1 MAAQQTEKQEPQKQ
15 ENMEQRKEQQQDKS
29 EQMQGIQVSKP
40 YHFRIKGVS
49 KAFGSVLESG
59 ESRGRSVIPSLPPS
73 SRPVP
78 GAAFFHASD
87 WLPVMMGKFWKKV
100 CKKFGK
106 GGKIALSL
114 HPLKRNEGDETRGR
128 QVQVVAAFWR
138 CWRRSFPA
146 EPFKRGTRKKS
157 LKKLR
162 KRFGGN
168 DKNALSL
175 HPLSLLKKRRRWRWQ
190 EEFFNNIDVKIT
202 T

>member
-1 MAAQQTEKQEPQKQ
+1 MSLLCFTVNFFSIPPLFTGCIFDVFRYQSRITFE
-15 ENMEQRKEQQQDKS
+15 
-29 EQMQGIQVSKP
+29 SKP
-40 YHFRIKGVS
+40 YQRR
-49 KAFGSVLESG
+49 SG
-59 ESRGRSVIPSLPPS
+59 ASLNRENPGGEALFPRLFPP
-73 SRPVP
+73 PVP
-78 GAAFFHASD
+78 FPVRH

-100 CKKFGK
+100 YEKFGK
-106 GGKIALSL
+106 GIKFALSL
-114 HPLKRNEGDETRGR
+114 HPLKRNEGGETRGR
-128 QVQVVAAFWR
+128 RVHAVAAFWR

-146 EPFKRGTRKKS
+146 GPFKRGREKKS

-175 HPLSLLKKRRRWRWQ
+175 HSLSLLEKRRRWRWQ

>member
-1 MAAQQTEKQEPQKQ
+1 MSLLCFTVNFFSIPPLFTGCIF
-15 ENMEQRKEQQQDKS
+15 D
-29 EQMQGIQVSKP
+29 V
-40 YHFRIKGVS
+40 FRYQSRITFES
-49 KAFGSVLESG
+49 KAYQRRSGASLNRESPGG
-59 ESRGRSVIPSLPPS
+59 EALFPRLFPP
-73 SRPVP
+73 PVP
-78 GAAFFHASD
+78 F
-87 WLPVMMGKFWKKV
+87 PVRHSFMQAIGYQLWWGNFEKKV
-100 CKKFGK
+100 YEKFGK
-106 GGKIALSL
+106 GIKFALSL
-114 HPLKRNEGDETRGR
+114 HPLKRNEGGETRGR
-128 QVQVVAAFWR
+128 RVHAVAAFWR

-146 EPFKRGTRKKS
+146 GPFKRGREKKS

>member
-1 MAAQQTEKQEPQKQ
+1 MVCFVWYCS
-15 ENMEQRKEQQQDKS
+15 DLS
-29 EQMQGIQVSKP
+29 FFP
-40 YHFRIKGVS
+40 YHFRIKAVS

-59 ESRGRSVIPSLPPS
+59 ESRGRSVIPSPLPS

-78 GAAFFHASD
+78 GAVFFHASD

-100 CKKFGK
+100 CEKFGK
-106 GGKIALSL
+106 GIKFALSL
-114 HPLKRNEGDETRGR
+114 HPLKRNEGGETRGR
-128 QVQVVAAFWR
+128 RVHAVAAFWR

-146 EPFKRGTRKKS
+146 GPFKRGREKKS

-175 HPLSLLKKRRRWRWQ
+175 HSLSLLEKRRRWRWQ